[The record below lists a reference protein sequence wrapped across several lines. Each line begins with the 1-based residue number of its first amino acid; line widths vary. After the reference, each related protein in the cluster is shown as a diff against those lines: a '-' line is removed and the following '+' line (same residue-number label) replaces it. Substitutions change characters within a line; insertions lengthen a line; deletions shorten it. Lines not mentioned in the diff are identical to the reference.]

1 MLDKPL
7 DEITKSDLQWL
18 IDNKIS
24 ESIHLE
30 YKSELKVKTNS
41 DKKELCKDVSAMA
54 NSFGGRIIFG
64 ISEKEQK
71 EDGSIPEEL
80 QPIKDK
86 SLKETMQQVLAD
98 GVLPRMDFR
107 IQPVPDDD
115 EDGEYIIVEV
125 PQSISGPHFVCYK
138 KENRF
143 YKRRDYEAK
152 PMDQREIEDA
162 YRNFFF
168 QEQKLDNIYEKI
180 KQENP
185 NKDFDPPKDAYCFI
199 YFIPQ
204 YPVHNLFHR
213 KYNHITL
220 SDELK
225 ELKENY
231 LGPYKAKYTNSYEG
245 FTYHYFITESANKDR
260 LGFTYRKDIFF
271 RNGAVLVSFR
281 LFSGKK
287 KNEKDI
293 FDLVMLANS
302 FSTVYGKIANLYRKC
317 GYSGNIQILT
327 DIKDTISYSLH
338 LHDRLMMLPK
348 ENKIDDGKFTH
359 KFITNISSLIDN
371 PKSSSLKPIIPF
383 AQCLGYPDV
392 SIDSFLKKGG
402 YNTTVKE
409 FYQRKAKE

>member
-7 DEITKSDLQWL
+7 DDITKSDLQWL
-18 IDNKIS
+18 RDNKIS

-30 YKSELKVKTNS
+30 YKGELEVKTKS

-64 ISEKEQK
+64 IKEKKQK
-71 EDGSIPEEL
+71 EEGSIPEEL
-80 QPIKDK
+80 QPIKDR
-86 SLKETMQQVLAD
+86 SLKETMQQVLVD

-107 IQPVPDDD
+107 VHSIIDDKKG
-115 EDGEYIIVEV
+115 GEYVIVDV

-185 NKDFDPPKDAYCFI
+185 NKNLGIPNNAYCFI

-204 YPVHNLFHR
+204 YPIQNLFHR

-231 LGPYKAKYTNSYEG
+231 IGPYKAEYTNSYEG
-245 FTYHYFITESANKDR
+245 FAYHYFITESDNKDR

-271 RNGAVLVSFR
+271 RNGAVLISFS
-281 LFSGKK
+281 LFSGMK

-293 FDLVMLANS
+293 FNLGMLANS
-302 FSTVYGKIANLYRKC
+302 FSTVYDKVANLYEQC
-317 GYSGNIQILT
+317 GYSGNIQIIT
-327 DIKDTISYSLH
+327 DIKDTRGYSLW
-338 LHDRLMMLPK
+338 LYDRLMMLPK
-348 ENKIDDGKFTH
+348 ENKIDDGKFTY
-359 KFITNISSLIDN
+359 KFMTNISSLIDN

-383 AQCLGYPDV
+383 AQCFGYPDA
-392 SIDSFLKKGG
+392 SIDSFLKTGG
-402 YNTTVKE
+402 YNTTVEE

>member
-30 YKSELKVKTNS
+30 YKGELKVKTNS

-64 ISEKEQK
+64 IKEKKQK
-71 EDGSIPEEL
+71 EDGSIPEKL

-107 IQPVPDDD
+107 IQPVPDK
-115 EDGEYIIVEV
+115 EKDGEYVIVEV

-168 QEQKLDNIYEKI
+168 QEQKLENIYEKR

-185 NKDFDPPKDAYCFI
+185 NKNLGIPYNAYCFI

-213 KYNHITL
+213 KYDHETL
-220 SDELK
+220 TEELS
-225 ELKENY
+225 LMRRHY
-231 LGPYKAKYTNSYEG
+231 LGSLPRFYSNSFWGYEWKHRPICTIKEKSKKVIKG
-245 FTYHYFITESANKDR
+245 Q
-260 LGFTYRKDIFF
+260 DIFF
-271 RNGAVLVSFR
+271 RNGAALVSFT
-281 LFSGKK
+281 LYDK
-287 KNEKDI
+287 EKIEDNVPYFTLQGIAGTLDI
-293 FDLVMLANS
+293 VFE
-302 FSTVYGKIANLYRKC
+302 NLSELYKKC
-317 GYSGNIQILT
+317 GYPGNVRVVL
-327 DIKDTISYSLH
+327 DIMDAKNHRLH
-338 LHDRLMMLPK
+338 LSSLQSEITLLK
-348 ENKIDDGKFTH
+348 GYYSAKFT
-359 KFITNISSLIDN
+359 TSISILSEAHRKETLNLLIPLAQSYGFEDNLID
-371 PKSSSLKPIIPF
+371 
-383 AQCLGYPDV
+383 Q
-392 SIDSFLKKGG
+392 FLQDHK
-402 YNTTVKE
+402 YNTTVEE